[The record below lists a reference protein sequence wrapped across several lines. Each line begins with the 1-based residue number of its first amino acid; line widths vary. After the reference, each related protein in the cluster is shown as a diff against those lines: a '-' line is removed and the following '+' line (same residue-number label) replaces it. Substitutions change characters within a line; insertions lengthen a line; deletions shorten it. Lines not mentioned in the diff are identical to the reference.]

1 MNIKNIISWFPGII
15 FPLSLLVTIYK
26 IYVDNSTK
34 AINPFTY
41 LVFFIAGCFGF
52 LFSNNILKLNNIFG
66 FLVPTFLNVIILY
79 LYFLQNDVKYL
90 YYVLSLCLFSYLF
103 MFYVYNYKFK
113 LLKKYSKIL
122 GIIVNLLLP
131 FATFLQLYK
140 IYINKSSK
148 GVSLITW
155 ALQIFG
161 NLGLYFLQG
170 QYNDPITLVGSFGTS
185 IICAF
190 IIYFAHLYKH

>member
-1 MNIKNIISWFPGII
+1 
-15 FPLSLLVTIYK
+15 
-26 IYVDNSTK
+26 
-34 AINPFTY
+34 
-41 LVFFIAGCFGF
+41 
-52 LFSNNILKLNNIFG
+52 
-66 FLVPTFLNVIILY
+66 
-79 LYFLQNDVKYL
+79 
-90 YYVLSLCLFSYLF
+90 

-113 LLKKYSKIL
+113 LLNNYSKIL

-131 FATFLQLYK
+131 FGTFLQLYK
-140 IYINKSSK
+140 IYKNKSSK

-161 NLGLYFLQG
+161 NIGLYFLEG
-170 QYNDPITLVGSFGTS
+170 HYDDPMTLIGSFGTS